1 MRTEET
7 KMSEQGLDTELGTAG
22 ASWTPDLIAR
32 LHEEVHARPPQ
43 ELQAPL
49 AVSHFVMLAD
59 EAERV
64 ASRDHL
70 IQLLAEEDQHLAD
83 PEAGF
88 VQADLGEFSL
98 RWELHTE
105 FVVWTFFRPLQ
116 EDDLDTLGQGEPPTA
131 SELVPTAWRQTL
143 PGHALTG
150 VHLWALPKA
159 ISNSLTLVHSLFDGQ
174 VHTGSRVISQST
186 DLHSDLRMRSDGC
199 IRVAVLTGT
208 VGVGQVTPRRLGR
221 LVQRVLEIETY
232 RMAALLGLPMA
243 RKAVRWLAEGEA
255 QLAQLAQAVQGADRK
270 SEPELLDRLTRLA
283 AELEGLYAASHTRF
297 SASAAY
303 DQMVHQRLDQIAE
316 VRIEGMQSMRD
327 FMERRF
333 APAMAT
339 CRSADRRQS
348 ALSERIAR
356 MADLLR
362 TRVEIEQQVSSREL
376 LATMNRRQGLQLKLQ
391 SAVEGLSVAAITYY
405 VVGLVGHVAAGAREI
420 GWPLSV
426 QTTTALAVPVVAI
439 AVWYGLRRLYKRIT
453 GSDT

>member
-1 MRTEET
+1 MPEQAID
-7 KMSEQGLDTELGTAG
+7 MASEAGPG
-22 ASWTPDLIAR
+22 ASAWTPELIAR

-49 AVSHFVMLAD
+49 AVSHLVMLAD

-70 IQLLAEEDQHLAD
+70 AQLLAEGDQALAD

-88 VQADLGEFSL
+88 VQAELGEFSL

-105 FVVWTFFRPLQ
+105 FVVWTFFQPLH
-116 EDDLDTLGQGEPPTA
+116 EDDLEALGQGEPPTA
-131 SELVPTAWRQTL
+131 AELVPTAWRQGL
-143 PGHALTG
+143 PGQPLTG

-159 ISNSLTLVHSLFDGQ
+159 ATHSQALVQRLFDGQ
-174 VHTGSRVISQST
+174 VHTGSRVISHST
-186 DLHSDLRMRSDGC
+186 DLHSDLRLRSDGC
-199 IRVAVLTGT
+199 IRVAVLTGA

-243 RKAVRWLAEGEA
+243 RQAVRWLAEGEA
-255 QLAQLAQAVQGADRK
+255 QLAQLAQAVQGADRQ
-270 SEPELLDRLTRLA
+270 SEPQLLDRLTRLA

-356 MADLLR
+356 VAELLR
-362 TRVEIEQQVSSREL
+362 TRVDIEQQASSREL

-405 VVGLVGHVAAGAREI
+405 VVGLVGHLAAGAREI

-426 QTTTALAVPVVAI
+426 QTTTALAVPVVAVL
-439 AVWYGLRRLYKRIT
+439 VWQGLRRLHRRIT
-453 GSDT
+453 GADD